1 MAPAGSHSLPSNL
14 QRAIAGRAYELSPQ
28 QQKATLAHHLQAM
41 WDLGHCDKKRC
52 TGTRLM
58 RLHVVSEMRLGTP
71 FPGVIL
77 SPNGKRCV
85 SVEDQELI
93 AAKGLAVV
101 DCSWNRLDDVPF
113 SEPACGKGVADRDA
127 EGLAVGWQWWTAP
140 ETGQRLCSSVSLPLE
155 LLSDWLGGIRG
166 PCVGLYVLL
175 SLAACRLGL
184 APGALGLCHRLGAC
198 RRRLALLAL
207 RVSTSQ
213 MPLLS

>member
-1 MAPAGSHSLPSNL
+1 
-14 QRAIAGRAYELSPQ
+14 
-28 QQKATLAHHLQAM
+28 M

-58 RLHVVSEMRLGTP
+58 RLHVVSEIRLGTP

-113 SEPACGKGVADRDA
+113 NRIKGAAPRLLPWLVAANPVNFGRPCKLSCAEAFAAALFICRFSDAAVAVMSRFKWGHSFFSTNADLLERYAAC
-127 EGLAVGWQWWTAP
+127 P
-140 ETGQRLCSSVSLPLE
+140 SSVAVIE
-155 LLSDWLGGIRG
+155 
-166 PCVGLYVLL
+166 VQ
-175 SLAACRLGL
+175 
-184 APGALGLCHRLGAC
+184 
-198 RRRLALLAL
+198 
-207 RVSTSQ
+207 TSF
-213 MPLLS
+213 L